1 MNRLKVIAAQ
11 AALCLTTAAWAQ
23 DAYIVGLSGAITGPN
38 ADTYAPGV
46 ESVRLYID
54 QLNKSGGVNG
64 KQIRLIVADNQGE
77 PSKAAADAKKF
88 VTQDNA
94 VLLVN
99 VGLSSSYGPMVA
111 EAKRAR
117 VPLLFAGAACP
128 AEVLPPI
135 PDELQFCSIAAAMKY
150 DADMALR
157 FIKEQSRDPVKLG
170 LVAMAIPVSRAGI
183 DYAESLAPKL
193 GMTAVQKEQIPPT
206 TPDYTPFGSKL
217 KGADPNWVYS
227 WAPWVTEVK
236 TFEAL
241 RKVGWTGRYI
251 AAALN
256 PAEDELARVKDE
268 GFHGLAANAMFLDNL
283 PVHQQIRDAAR
294 GANLTYPITQ
304 MAEGWV
310 AGMVIEQTL
319 KNVAWPPTPEK
330 VLAAMGALKVD
341 TKGLRGGPIEW
352 TKTNHFRSK
361 QYYRIY
367 RWDAKKQAVTRVQDW
382 VALDVK

>member
-1 MNRLKVIAAQ
+1 MNRLKAIIVLTALSAATV
-11 AALCLTTAAWAQ
+11 AGAQ
-23 DAYIVGLSGAITGPN
+23 DAYLVGLSGAITGPN

-46 ESVRLYID
+46 EAIRLYID
-54 QLNKSGGVNG
+54 LVNKSGGVNG
-64 KQIRLIVADNQGE
+64 KPVRLIVGDNQGE
-77 PSKAAADAKKF
+77 PSKAAADAKRF

-128 AEVLPPI
+128 AEVLPPNA
-135 PDELQFCSIAAAMKY
+135 DELQFCSIAAATKY
-150 DADMALR
+150 DTEMALR
-157 FIKEQSRDPVKLG
+157 FMKEQSKEPIRLG
-170 LVAMAIPVSRAGI
+170 LAAMAIPVSRAGI
-183 DYAESLAPKL
+183 DYAESLAPQL
-193 GMTAVQKEQIPPT
+193 GITPVQKEQIPPT

-217 KGADPNWVYS
+217 KGANPNWVYS

-241 RKVGWTGRYI
+241 RKVGWSGRYI

-268 GFHGLAANAMFLDNL
+268 GFHGLAANAMFLEDL
-283 PVHQQIRDAAR
+283 PVHRQMREAAR

-330 VLAAMGALKVD
+330 VLAAMGSLKVD

-352 TKTNHFRSK
+352 TKTNHFRTK
-361 QYYRIY
+361 QYYRVY
-367 RWDAKKQAVTRVQDW
+367 RWDTKKQAVVRMQDW
-382 VALDVK
+382 VTVDVK

>member
-1 MNRLKVIAAQ
+1 MKRLL
-11 AALCLTTAAWAQ
+11 AALTLAAAVPVLAQ
-23 DAYIVGLSGAITGPN
+23 DAYVVGLSGAVTGPN

-46 ESVRLYID
+46 EAVKLYID
-54 QLNKSGGVNG
+54 QLNKHGGVNG
-64 KQIRLIVADNQGE
+64 KPVKLIIGDNQGE
-77 PSKAAADAKKF
+77 PSKAAADAKRF

-128 AEVLPPI
+128 GEVLPPN
-135 PDELQFCSIAAAMKY
+135 PDELLFCSIAAAMKY

-157 FIKEQSRDPVKLG
+157 FIKEQSKEPVKLG
-170 LVAMAIPVSRAGI
+170 LAAMAIPVSRAGI
-183 DYAESLAPKL
+183 DYAESQAPGL
-193 GMTAVQKEQIPPT
+193 GMTPAAKVQIPPA
-206 TPDYTPFGSKL
+206 TPDYTPYASKI
-217 KGADPNWVYS
+217 KDAEPNWVFS

-241 RKVGWTGRYI
+241 RKVGWNGRYI

-256 PAEDELARVKDE
+256 PAEDELARVRDE
-268 GFHGLAANAMFLDNL
+268 GLHGLSVNAMFLENM
-283 PVHQQIRDAAR
+283 PVHQQIRDAAK
-294 GANLTYPITQ
+294 GASLTYPVTQ

-310 AGMVIEQTL
+310 AGMIIEQAL
-319 KNVAWPPTPEK
+319 KAVAWPPTPEK
-330 VLAAMGALKVD
+330 VLTAMSTLKVD

-352 TKTNHFRSK
+352 NKSNHFRTK

-367 RWDAKKQAVTRVQDW
+367 RWDAGKKAVTRVQDW
-382 VALDVK
+382 TVVDVE